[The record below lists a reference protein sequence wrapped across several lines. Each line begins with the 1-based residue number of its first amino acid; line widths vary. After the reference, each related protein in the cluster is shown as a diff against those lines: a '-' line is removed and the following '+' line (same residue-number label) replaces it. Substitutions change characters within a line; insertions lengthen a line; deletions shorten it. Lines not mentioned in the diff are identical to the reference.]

1 MKFFPKMDLKPNR
14 QRVILSKD
22 FSNLRNNL
30 ITMKSIPKYIKYIVE
45 RANKQLAHDKVQEID
60 NQLYLFIHSYLTN
73 KKIAHSTGYFRYV
86 TGGKVEEIVDFFSTP
101 IKGSFI
107 QIVL

>member
-1 MKFFPKMDLKPNR
+1 
-14 QRVILSKD
+14 
-22 FSNLRNNL
+22 
-30 ITMKSIPKYIKYIVE
+30 MKSIPKYIKYIVE

-73 KKIAHSTGYFRYV
+73 KKIDHSTGYFRYV
-86 TGGKVEEIVDFFSTP
+86 TGGKVEAIVGFFNTP
-101 IKGSFI
+101 IQGWFI